1 MSKFKTM
8 HFQHLSRQFKLRKLP
23 FETAIIERYKRREES
38 AEENVTVINKS
49 KLDNMVKNH
58 YNISI
63 PEDDPGGKAF

>member
-1 MSKFKTM
+1 M
-8 HFQHLSRQFKLRKLP
+8 HFQYLFRQFKLRKLP

-38 AEENVTVINKS
+38 VEENVTVINKS
-49 KLDNMVKNH
+49 ELDNMVKNH

>member
-1 MSKFKTM
+1 M
-8 HFQHLSRQFKLRKLP
+8 HFQHLFRQFKLRKLP